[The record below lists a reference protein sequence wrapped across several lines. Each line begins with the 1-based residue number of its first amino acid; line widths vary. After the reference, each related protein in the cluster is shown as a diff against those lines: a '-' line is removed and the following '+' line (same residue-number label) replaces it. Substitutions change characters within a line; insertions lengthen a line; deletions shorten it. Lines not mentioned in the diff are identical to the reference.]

1 MKESAASWRTECW
14 AAPRVV
20 FPHFYKQVSSPG
32 EGVCWTTSILNAS
45 APVSP
50 VYGTCKKQNSVP
62 SVTAAVPSSS
72 RRASP
77 LPPQPWGG
85 LEMAELCRFCQ
96 RVPDWRWDLVFFWH
110 SPTSPEIWFLFLSY
124 LALRLHCMFS
134 SWGFHLFFLWTE
146 RADNQIIQFEYISP
160 QSWRN
165 TCLTFF
171 FSSWV
176 TLISAI

>member
-1 MKESAASWRTECW
+1 MKASAASWRTECW

-77 LPPQPWGG
+77 LLPQPWGG

-96 RVPDWRWDLVFFWH
+96 RVPDWRWDLVFSDTAQHLLRFVFYFFH
-110 SPTSPEIWFLFLSY
+110 ISLSVCIAC
-124 LALRLHCMFS
+124 LVAESLIFS
-134 SWGFHLFFLWTE
+134 SSGLNREGL
-146 RADNQIIQFEYISP
+146 
-160 QSWRN
+160 
-165 TCLTFF
+165 
-171 FSSWV
+171 
-176 TLISAI
+176 